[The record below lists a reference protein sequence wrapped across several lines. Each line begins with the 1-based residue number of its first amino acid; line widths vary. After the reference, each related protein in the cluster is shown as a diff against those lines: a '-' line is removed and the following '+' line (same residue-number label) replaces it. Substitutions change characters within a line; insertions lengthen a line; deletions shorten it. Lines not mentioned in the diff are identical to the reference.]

1 MSRLCG
7 AEMLGRL
14 LDVSDEPDRD
24 LARGSSRDLADV
36 DFTHAAQTALDG
48 RMGARLF
55 AEIQRLELEGRFTPE
70 MLQSLRAQHLHIV
83 LRNRAL
89 RRRAVDVLRRF
100 AAEGIVAMAMKGGVA
115 LLGQPETMDCAR
127 HMADLDLLVAPQH
140 SELCHRLL
148 AEMGFVSV
156 RDYDIADMH
165 HGPSLRDR
173 KFGLALEVHTRPIEA
188 NWPGFTAAF
197 IAQSESVALTEDVT
211 VRLPSGHH
219 QILHNM
225 IHAQYS
231 DRGLIL
237 GDADLRHLFEFAEK
251 CARLDAASWSALIDD
266 AAALGLRPHLLSW
279 IYVAHRIFG
288 LKVPPDLRFR
298 ASERHQFRHIRNREL
313 LPNSVAAAERVALY
327 HLFVLDGVF
336 SPRELGAYY
345 RYWAE
350 RALQRVRP
358 GHEPR
363 VPKGGWPRGRGYG

>member
-14 LDVSDEPDRD
+14 LDVSGRPE
-24 LARGSSRDLADV
+24 RDLADV
-36 DFTHAAQTALDG
+36 DFARAAQTALDG

-55 AEIQRLELEGRFTPE
+55 AEIRRLGLEGRFTLE
-70 MLQSLRAQHLHIV
+70 VLQSLRDQHLRIV
-83 LRNRAL
+83 LRNRAM

-115 LLGQPETMDCAR
+115 LFAQPETMDCTR
-127 HMADLDLLVAPQH
+127 HMADLDLLVAPAH
-140 SELCHRLL
+140 SQTCHRRL

-156 RDYDIADMH
+156 RDFDIADMH
-165 HGPSLRDR
+165 HGPTQRDR
-173 KFGLALEVHTRPIEA
+173 KFGLALEVHTRPVEA
-188 NWPGFTAAF
+188 NWPRFTAAF

-251 CARLDAASWSALIDD
+251 CACLDAASWSALIDD

-279 IYVAHRIFG
+279 IYAAHRVFG
-288 LKVPPDLRFR
+288 LKVPPDLHFR

-313 LPNSVAAAERVALY
+313 LPNSVAAAERIALY

-336 SPRELGAYY
+336 SPRELGTYY

-350 RALQRVRP
+350 RALQLLQV
-358 GHEPR
+358 GQEPR
-363 VPKGGWPRGRGYG
+363 FPEGGWPRGRGYG

>member
-14 LDVSDEPDRD
+14 LNVSPKPDRD
-24 LARGSSRDLADV
+24 LSDV
-36 DFTHAAQTALDG
+36 DFTRAAQTALDAHL
-48 RMGARLF
+48 GARLF
-55 AEIQRLELEGRFTPE
+55 VEIQRLGLEGRFTPE
-70 MLQSLRAQHLHIV
+70 VLQSLRIQHLRIV

-100 AAEGIVAMAMKGGVA
+100 AAEGIVAIAMKGGVA
-115 LLGQPETMDCAR
+115 LFGQPETRDCTR
-127 HMADLDLLVAPQH
+127 HMADLDLLVAAEH
-140 SELCHRLL
+140 SQTCHRLL
-148 AEMGFVSV
+148 AEMGFISV
-156 RDYDIADMH
+156 HDYDIADMH
-165 HGPSLRDR
+165 HGPTLRDR
-173 KFGLALEVHTRPIEA
+173 TFGLALEVHTRPVEA
-188 NWPGFTAAF
+188 NWSGFTTAF
-197 IAQSESVALTEDVT
+197 IAQSESVALTDDVT

-231 DRGLIL
+231 DRGFIL

-251 CARLDAASWSALIDD
+251 CGRLGQASRTALIGDAAL
-266 AAALGLRPHLLSW
+266 LGLRPHLLSW
-279 IYVAHRIFG
+279 IYAAHRIFG
-288 LKVPPDLRFR
+288 LKLPPDLRFR

-313 LPNSVAAAERVALY
+313 LPHFAAATERVALY

-350 RALQRVRP
+350 RALQLLHVGP
-358 GHEPR
+358 EPR
-363 VPKGGWPRGRGYG
+363 VPEGGWPRGRGYG